1 MDLKINFFYGGVMKK
16 IFLLIF
22 TAIFIFCCNNSS
34 DLKETQ
40 SDKMTEEEK
49 VKFEK
54 FQNMPLNELRT
65 LSSLK
70 DVRQFEDLFFEYE
83 LRYDMYFRIKK
94 GKKEEFFIPSE
105 INIREFVA
113 KYPVNPIEKEYLKTK
128 KYFKNMIQNN
138 SVLKDFE
145 KPLNEYFEYAEKKIS
160 KMKEIENYYKSNEYK
175 KDNFQKGRI
184 LDKEYEE
191 ILMSYSYYDSSL
203 ESEFQNLESLTA
215 KYLLNNLKNNG
226 QTATYNIFRIKFI
239 ISLINKKLYDDEFAD
254 EKNDNLTNQLEI
266 LGKDFKLAVSQAEKI
281 KDSEI
286 ENEKMDIDKYKSYVK
301 EAKKSIKNF
310 YKGLKS
316 LKNSNPNSDD
326 DEFIIFEDEKYNN
339 LQFYKDNE
347 ENEKMKIFYQL

>member
-1 MDLKINFFYGGVMKK
+1 MKK

-22 TAIFIFCCNNSS
+22 TAIFIFSCNNSS
-34 DLKETQ
+34 NLKETQ

-54 FQNMPLNELRT
+54 LQNMSP
-65 LSSLK
+65 SLGVLK
-70 DVRQFEDLFFEYE
+70 TINPYDDVFSEYN
-83 LRYDMYFRIKK
+83 YKYNMYFRIKR
-94 GKKEEFFIPSE
+94 GEKEEFFIPSE
-105 INIREFVA
+105 INIRELVE
-113 KYPVNPIEKEYLKTK
+113 KYPVTPMEK
-128 KYFKNMIQNN
+128 KYFEIKKFLKNMIQNN
-138 SVLKDFE
+138 SILKDFE
-145 KPLNEYFEYAEKKIS
+145 KPLNEYFEYSEGIIS

-203 ESEFQNLESLTA
+203 ASEFQNLESLSA
-215 KYLLNNLKNNG
+215 KHLLNNLKNSG
-226 QTATYNIFRIKFI
+226 QTAAYNIFRIKFI
-239 ISLINKKLYDDEFAD
+239 ISLINKKLYDDELAD
-254 EKNDNLTNQLEI
+254 EKNDNLINQLEI

-310 YKGLKS
+310 YKGLKN

-326 DEFIIFEDEKYNN
+326 DEFIIFEDEKYNK

-347 ENEKMKIFYQL
+347 ENEKMKIFYQ

>member
-1 MDLKINFFYGGVMKK
+1 MKK
-16 IFLLIF
+16 FFLLIF
-22 TAIFIFCCNNSS
+22 TFIFIFNCNNSS

-40 SDKMTEEEK
+40 SDKITEEEK

-54 FQNMPLNELRT
+54 LQNMSP
-65 LSSLK
+65 SLGVLK
-70 DVRQFEDLFFEYE
+70 TINPYDDVFSEYD
-83 LRYDMYFRIKK
+83 YKYSMYFRIKR
-94 GKKEEFFIPSE
+94 GEKEEFFIPSE
-105 INIREFVA
+105 INIRELVE
-113 KYPVNPIEKEYLKTK
+113 KYPVTPMEK
-128 KYFKNMIQNN
+128 KYFEIKKFLKNMIQNN
-138 SVLKDFE
+138 SILKDFE
-145 KPLNEYFEYAEKKIS
+145 KPLNEYFEYSEKKIS

-191 ILMSYSYYDSSL
+191 IRISYDSYDI
-203 ESEFQNLESLTA
+203 ESKFQNLESLSA

-226 QTATYNIFRIKFI
+226 QTAAYNIFRIKFI

-254 EKNDNLTNQLEI
+254 EKNDNLINQLEI

-310 YKGLKS
+310 YKGLKN
-316 LKNSNPNSDD
+316 LKNSNPNSEE

-339 LQFYKDNE
+339 LQFYKYNE
-347 ENEKMKIFYQL
+347 ENEKMKIFYQ

>member
-1 MDLKINFFYGGVMKK
+1 MKK

-22 TAIFIFCCNNSS
+22 TFIFIFSCNNGSN
-34 DLKETQ
+34 LKETQ

-49 VKFEK
+49 IKFEK

-113 KYPVNPIEKEYLKTK
+113 KYPVTPMEK
-128 KYFKNMIQNN
+128 KYFEIKKFLKNMIQNN
-138 SVLKDFE
+138 SILEDFE
-145 KPLNEYFEYAEKKIS
+145 KPLNEYFEYSEKKIS

-203 ESEFQNLESLTA
+203 VSEFQNLESLSA

-226 QTATYNIFRIKFI
+226 QTAAYNIFRIKFI

-254 EKNDNLTNQLEI
+254 EKNDNLINQLEI

-286 ENEKMDIDKYKSYVK
+286 KDENMDIDKYKSYVK

-310 YKGLKS
+310 YKGLKN
-316 LKNSNPNSDD
+316 LKNSNPNSEE

-347 ENEKMKIFYQL
+347 ENEKMKIFYQ

>member
-1 MDLKINFFYGGVMKK
+1 MKK

-22 TAIFIFCCNNSS
+22 TAIFIFSCNNSS
-34 DLKETQ
+34 NLKETQ

-54 FQNMPLNELRT
+54 LQNMSP
-65 LSSLK
+65 SLEILK
-70 DVRQFEDLFFEYE
+70 TINPYDDVFSK
-83 LRYDMYFRIKK
+83 YDYKYSMYFRIKR
-94 GKKEEFFIPSE
+94 GEKEEFFIPSE
-105 INIREFVA
+105 INIRELVE
-113 KYPVNPIEKEYLKTK
+113 KYPVTPMEK
-128 KYFKNMIQNN
+128 KYFEIKNFLKNMIQNN
-138 SVLKDFE
+138 SILKDFE
-145 KPLNEYFEYAEKKIS
+145 KPLNEYFEYSEKKIS

-191 ILMSYSYYDSSL
+191 ILMSYNYYDNSL
-203 ESEFQNLESLTA
+203 ISEFQNLESLSA
-215 KYLLNNLKNNG
+215 KYLLNNLKNSG
-226 QTATYNIFRIKFI
+226 QTAAYNIFRIKFI
-239 ISLINKKLYDDEFAD
+239 ISLINKKLYADEFAD
-254 EKNDNLTNQLEI
+254 EKNDNLINQLEI

-310 YKGLKS
+310 YKGLKN
-316 LKNSNPNSDD
+316 LKNSNPNSED

-339 LQFYKDNE
+339 LQFYKDSE
-347 ENEKMKIFYQL
+347 ENEKMKIFYQ

>member
-1 MDLKINFFYGGVMKK
+1 MKK
-16 IFLLIF
+16 FFLLIF
-22 TAIFIFCCNNSS
+22 TFIFIFSCNNSS

-40 SDKMTEEEK
+40 SDKITEEEK

-54 FQNMPLNELRT
+54 LQNMS
-65 LSSLK
+65 LSLGVLK
-70 DVRQFEDLFFEYE
+70 TINPYDDVFSEYD
-83 LRYDMYFRIKK
+83 YKYSMYFRIKR
-94 GKKEEFFIPSE
+94 GEKEEFFIPSE
-105 INIREFVA
+105 INIRELVE
-113 KYPVNPIEKEYLKTK
+113 KYPVTPMEK
-128 KYFKNMIQNN
+128 KYFEIKKFLKNMIQNN
-138 SVLKDFE
+138 SILEDFE
-145 KPLNEYFEYAEKKIS
+145 KPLNEYFEYSEKKIS

-203 ESEFQNLESLTA
+203 VSEFQNLESLSA

-226 QTATYNIFRIKFI
+226 QTAAYNIFRIKFI

-254 EKNDNLTNQLEI
+254 EKNDNLINQLEI

-310 YKGLKS
+310 YKGLKN
-316 LKNSNPNSDD
+316 LKNSNPNSEE

-347 ENEKMKIFYQL
+347 ENEKMKIFYQ

>member
-1 MDLKINFFYGGVMKK
+1 MKK
-16 IFLLIF
+16 FFLLIF
-22 TAIFIFCCNNSS
+22 TFIFIFSCNNSS

-40 SDKMTEEEK
+40 SDKITEEEK

-54 FQNMPLNELRT
+54 LQNMSP
-65 LSSLK
+65 SLGVLK
-70 DVRQFEDLFFEYE
+70 TINPYDDVFSEYN
-83 LRYDMYFRIKK
+83 YKYSMYFRIKR
-94 GKKEEFFIPSE
+94 GEKEEFFIPSE
-105 INIREFVA
+105 INIRELVE
-113 KYPVNPIEKEYLKTK
+113 KYPVTPMEK
-128 KYFKNMIQNN
+128 KYFEIKKFLKNMIQNN
-138 SVLKDFE
+138 SILKDFE
-145 KPLNEYFEYAEKKIS
+145 KPLNEYFEYSEKKIS

-203 ESEFQNLESLTA
+203 VSEFQNLESLSA

-226 QTATYNIFRIKFI
+226 QTAAYNIFRIKFI

-254 EKNDNLTNQLEI
+254 EKNDNLINQLEI

-310 YKGLKS
+310 YKGLKN
-316 LKNSNPNSDD
+316 LKNSNPNSED

-347 ENEKMKIFYQL
+347 ENEKMKIFYQ

>member
-1 MDLKINFFYGGVMKK
+1 MKK
-16 IFLLIF
+16 FFLLIF
-22 TAIFIFCCNNSS
+22 TFIFIFSCNNSS

-40 SDKMTEEEK
+40 SDKITEEEK

-54 FQNMPLNELRT
+54 LQNMSPFLGV
-65 LSSLK
+65 LK
-70 DVRQFEDLFFEYE
+70 TINPYDDVFFEYD
-83 LRYDMYFRIKK
+83 YKYSMYFRIKR
-94 GKKEEFFIPSE
+94 GEKEEFFIPSE
-105 INIREFVA
+105 INIRELVE
-113 KYPVNPIEKEYLKTK
+113 KYPVTPMEK
-128 KYFKNMIQNN
+128 KYFEIKKFLKNMIQNN
-138 SVLKDFE
+138 SILKDFE
-145 KPLNEYFEYAEKKIS
+145 KPLNEYFEYSEKKIS

-203 ESEFQNLESLTA
+203 VSEFQNLESLSA
-215 KYLLNNLKNNG
+215 KYLLNNLKNSG
-226 QTATYNIFRIKFI
+226 QIAAYNIFRIKFI

-254 EKNDNLTNQLEI
+254 EKNDNLINQLEI

-281 KDSEI
+281 KDSKI

-310 YKGLKS
+310 YKGLKN
-316 LKNSNPNSDD
+316 LKNSNPNSEE

-347 ENEKMKIFYQL
+347 ENEKMKIFYQ

>member
-1 MDLKINFFYGGVMKK
+1 MKK

-22 TAIFIFCCNNSS
+22 TAIFIFSCNNSS
-34 DLKETQ
+34 NLKETQ

-49 VKFEK
+49 IKFEK
-54 FQNMPLNELRT
+54 IQNMSP
-65 LSSLK
+65 SLGVLK
-70 DVRQFEDLFFEYE
+70 TINPYDDVFSEYD
-83 LRYDMYFRIKK
+83 YKYSMYFRIKR
-94 GKKEEFFIPSE
+94 GEKEEFFIPSE
-105 INIREFVA
+105 INIRELVE
-113 KYPVNPIEKEYLKTK
+113 KYPVTPMEK
-128 KYFKNMIQNN
+128 KYFEIKKFLKNMIQNN
-138 SVLKDFE
+138 SILKDFE
-145 KPLNEYFEYAEKKIS
+145 KPLNEYFEYSEKKIS

-203 ESEFQNLESLTA
+203 VSEFQNLDSLSA
-215 KYLLNNLKNNG
+215 KYLLNNLKNSG
-226 QTATYNIFRIKFI
+226 QTAAYNIFRIKFI
-239 ISLINKKLYDDEFAD
+239 ISLINKKLYDDELAD
-254 EKNDNLTNQLEI
+254 EKNDNLINQLEI

-310 YKGLKS
+310 YKGLKN

-326 DEFIIFEDEKYNN
+326 DEFIIFEDEKYNK

-347 ENEKMKIFYQL
+347 ENEKMKIFYQ

>member
-1 MDLKINFFYGGVMKK
+1 MKK
-16 IFLLIF
+16 FFLLIF
-22 TAIFIFCCNNSS
+22 TFIFIFSCNNSS

-40 SDKMTEEEK
+40 SDKITEEEK

-54 FQNMPLNELRT
+54 LQNMSP
-65 LSSLK
+65 SLEVLK
-70 DVRQFEDLFFEYE
+70 TINPYDDVFSEYD
-83 LRYDMYFRIKK
+83 YKYSMYFRIKR
-94 GKKEEFFIPSE
+94 GEKEEFFIPSE
-105 INIREFVA
+105 INIRELVE
-113 KYPVNPIEKEYLKTK
+113 KYPVTPMEK
-128 KYFKNMIQNN
+128 KYFEIKKFLKNMIQNN
-138 SVLKDFE
+138 SILKDFE
-145 KPLNEYFEYAEKKIS
+145 KPLNEYFEYSEKKIS

-203 ESEFQNLESLTA
+203 VSEFQNLDSLSA
-215 KYLLNNLKNNG
+215 KYLLNNLKNSG
-226 QTATYNIFRIKFI
+226 QTAAYNIFRIKFI

-254 EKNDNLTNQLEI
+254 EKNDNLINQLEI

-326 DEFIIFEDEKYNN
+326 DEFIFFEDEKYNN

>member
-1 MDLKINFFYGGVMKK
+1 MKK

-22 TAIFIFCCNNSS
+22 TAIIIFSCNNGSN
-34 DLKETQ
+34 LKETQ

-54 FQNMPLNELRT
+54 LQNMSP
-65 LSSLK
+65 SLGVLK
-70 DVRQFEDLFFEYE
+70 TINPYDNVFSEYN
-83 LRYDMYFRIKK
+83 YKYNMYFRIKR
-94 GKKEEFFIPSE
+94 GEKEEFFIPSE
-105 INIREFVA
+105 INIRELVE
-113 KYPVNPIEKEYLKTK
+113 KYPVTPMEK
-128 KYFKNMIQNN
+128 KYFEIKKFLKNMIQNN
-138 SVLKDFE
+138 SILKDFE
-145 KPLNEYFEYAEKKIS
+145 KPLNEYFEYSEKKIS

-203 ESEFQNLESLTA
+203 VSEFQNLESLSA
-215 KYLLNNLKNNG
+215 KHLLNNLKNSG
-226 QTATYNIFRIKFI
+226 QTAAYNIFRIKFI
-239 ISLINKKLYDDEFAD
+239 ISLINKKLYGDEFAD
-254 EKNDNLTNQLEI
+254 EKNDNLINQLEI

-310 YKGLKS
+310 YKGLKN
-316 LKNSNPNSDD
+316 LKNSNPNSED

-347 ENEKMKIFYQL
+347 ENEKMKIFYQ

>member
-1 MDLKINFFYGGVMKK
+1 MKK

-22 TAIFIFCCNNSS
+22 TAIFIFSCNNNSN
-34 DLKETQ
+34 LKETQ

-54 FQNMPLNELRT
+54 LQNMSP
-65 LSSLK
+65 SLGVLK
-70 DVRQFEDLFFEYE
+70 TINPYDDVFSEYN
-83 LRYDMYFRIKK
+83 YKYNMYFRIKR
-94 GKKEEFFIPSE
+94 GEKEEFFIPSE
-105 INIREFVA
+105 INIRELVE
-113 KYPVNPIEKEYLKTK
+113 KYPVTPMEK
-128 KYFKNMIQNN
+128 KYFEIKKFLKNMIQNN
-138 SVLKDFE
+138 SILKDFE
-145 KPLNEYFEYAEKKIS
+145 KPLNEYFEYSEKKIS

-203 ESEFQNLESLTA
+203 ASEFQNLESLSA
-215 KYLLNNLKNNG
+215 KHLLNNLKNSG
-226 QTATYNIFRIKFI
+226 QTAAYNIFRIKFI
-239 ISLINKKLYDDEFAD
+239 ISLINKKLYADEFAD
-254 EKNDNLTNQLEI
+254 KKNDNLINQLEI

-310 YKGLKS
+310 YKGLKN

-326 DEFIIFEDEKYNN
+326 DEFIIFEDEKYNK

-347 ENEKMKIFYQL
+347 ENEKMKIFYQ

>member
-1 MDLKINFFYGGVMKK
+1 MKK
-16 IFLLIF
+16 FFLLIF
-22 TAIFIFCCNNSS
+22 TFIFIFSCNNSS

-49 VKFEK
+49 IKFEK
-54 FQNMPLNELRT
+54 LQNMSP
-65 LSSLK
+65 SLGVLK
-70 DVRQFEDLFFEYE
+70 TINPYDDVFSEYD
-83 LRYDMYFRIKK
+83 YKYSMYFRIKR
-94 GKKEEFFIPSE
+94 GEKEEFFIPSE
-105 INIREFVA
+105 INIRELME
-113 KYPVNPIEKEYLKTK
+113 KYPVTPMEK
-128 KYFKNMIQNN
+128 KYFEIKKFLKNMIQNN
-138 SVLKDFE
+138 SILKDFE
-145 KPLNEYFEYAEKKIS
+145 KPLNEYFEYSEKKIS

-347 ENEKMKIFYQL
+347 ENEKMKIFYQ

>member
-1 MDLKINFFYGGVMKK
+1 MKK

-22 TAIFIFCCNNSS
+22 TAIFIFSCNNSS
-34 DLKETQ
+34 NLKETQ

-49 VKFEK
+49 IKFEK
-54 FQNMPLNELRT
+54 IQNMSP
-65 LSSLK
+65 SLGVLK
-70 DVRQFEDLFFEYE
+70 TINPYDDVFSEYD
-83 LRYDMYFRIKK
+83 YKYSMYFRIKR
-94 GKKEEFFIPSE
+94 GEKEEFFIPSE
-105 INIREFVA
+105 INIRELVE
-113 KYPVNPIEKEYLKTK
+113 KYPVTPMEK
-128 KYFKNMIQNN
+128 KYFEIKKFLKNMIQNN
-138 SVLKDFE
+138 SILKDFE
-145 KPLNEYFEYAEKKIS
+145 KPLNEYFEYSEKKIS
-160 KMKEIENYYKSNEYK
+160 KMKEIENYYKNNEYK

-203 ESEFQNLESLTA
+203 VSEFQNLESLSA
-215 KYLLNNLKNNG
+215 KHLLNNLKNSG
-226 QTATYNIFRIKFI
+226 QTAAYNIFRIKFI
-239 ISLINKKLYDDEFAD
+239 ISLINKKLYDDELAD
-254 EKNDNLTNQLEI
+254 EKNDNLINQLEI

-310 YKGLKS
+310 YKGLKN
-316 LKNSNPNSDD
+316 LKNSNPNSED

-347 ENEKMKIFYQL
+347 ENEKMKIFYQ

>member
-1 MDLKINFFYGGVMKK
+1 MKK

-22 TAIFIFCCNNSS
+22 TAIIIFSCNNGSN
-34 DLKETQ
+34 LKETQ

-49 VKFEK
+49 IKFEK
-54 FQNMPLNELRT
+54 LQNMSP
-65 LSSLK
+65 SLGVLK
-70 DVRQFEDLFFEYE
+70 TINPYDDVFSEYD
-83 LRYDMYFRIKK
+83 YKYSMYFRIKR
-94 GKKEEFFIPSE
+94 GEKEEFFIPSE
-105 INIREFVA
+105 INIRELVE
-113 KYPVNPIEKEYLKTK
+113 KYPVTPMEK
-128 KYFKNMIQNN
+128 KYFEIKKFLKNMIQNN
-138 SVLKDFE
+138 SILKDFE
-145 KPLNEYFEYAEKKIS
+145 KPLNEYFEYSEKKIS

-203 ESEFQNLESLTA
+203 VSEFQNLESLSA
-215 KYLLNNLKNNG
+215 KHLLNNLKNSG
-226 QTATYNIFRIKFI
+226 QTAAYNIFRIKFI
-239 ISLINKKLYDDEFAD
+239 ISLINKKLYGDEFAD
-254 EKNDNLTNQLEI
+254 EKNDNLINQLEI

-310 YKGLKS
+310 YKGLKN
-316 LKNSNPNSDD
+316 LKNSNPNSEE

-347 ENEKMKIFYQL
+347 ENEKMKIFYQ

>member
-1 MDLKINFFYGGVMKK
+1 MKK

-22 TAIFIFCCNNSS
+22 TAIFIFSCNNSS
-34 DLKETQ
+34 NLKETQ

-54 FQNMPLNELRT
+54 LQNMSP
-65 LSSLK
+65 SLGVLK
-70 DVRQFEDLFFEYE
+70 TINPYDDVFSEYN
-83 LRYDMYFRIKK
+83 YKYNMYFRIKR
-94 GKKEEFFIPSE
+94 GEKEEFFIPSE
-105 INIREFVA
+105 INIRELVE
-113 KYPVNPIEKEYLKTK
+113 KYPVTPMEK
-128 KYFKNMIQNN
+128 KYFEIKKFLKNMIQNN
-138 SVLKDFE
+138 SILKDFE
-145 KPLNEYFEYAEKKIS
+145 KPLNEYFEYSEKKIS

-203 ESEFQNLESLTA
+203 VSEFQNLDSLSA
-215 KYLLNNLKNNG
+215 KYLLNNLKNSG
-226 QTATYNIFRIKFI
+226 QTAAYNIFRIKFI
-239 ISLINKKLYDDEFAD
+239 ISLINKKLYDDELAD
-254 EKNDNLTNQLEI
+254 EKNDNLINQLEI

-310 YKGLKS
+310 YKGLKN

-326 DEFIIFEDEKYNN
+326 DEFIIFEDEKYNK

-347 ENEKMKIFYQL
+347 ENEKMKIFYQ

>member
-1 MDLKINFFYGGVMKK
+1 
-16 IFLLIF
+16 
-22 TAIFIFCCNNSS
+22 
-34 DLKETQ
+34 
-40 SDKMTEEEK
+40 
-49 VKFEK
+49 
-54 FQNMPLNELRT
+54 
-65 LSSLK
+65 
-70 DVRQFEDLFFEYE
+70 
-83 LRYDMYFRIKK
+83 MYFRIKR
-94 GKKEEFFIPSE
+94 GEKEEFFIPSE
-105 INIREFVA
+105 INIRELVE
-113 KYPVNPIEKEYLKTK
+113 KYPVTPMEK
-128 KYFKNMIQNN
+128 KYFEIKKFLKNMIQNN
-138 SVLKDFE
+138 SILKDFE
-145 KPLNEYFEYAEKKIS
+145 KPLNEYFEYSEKKIS

-203 ESEFQNLESLTA
+203 VSEFQNLDSLSA
-215 KYLLNNLKNNG
+215 KYLLNNLKNSG
-226 QTATYNIFRIKFI
+226 QTAAYNIFRIKFI
-239 ISLINKKLYDDEFAD
+239 ISLINKKLYDDELAD
-254 EKNDNLTNQLEI
+254 EKNDNLINQLEI

-326 DEFIIFEDEKYNN
+326 DEFIFFEDEKYNN

-347 ENEKMKIFYQL
+347 ENEKMKIFYQ

>member
-1 MDLKINFFYGGVMKK
+1 MKK

-22 TAIFIFCCNNSS
+22 TAIFIFSCNNSS
-34 DLKETQ
+34 NLKETQ

-54 FQNMPLNELRT
+54 IQNMSP
-65 LSSLK
+65 SLGVLK
-70 DVRQFEDLFFEYE
+70 TINPYDDVFSEYD
-83 LRYDMYFRIKK
+83 YKYSMYFRIKR
-94 GKKEEFFIPSE
+94 GEKEEFFIPSE
-105 INIREFVA
+105 INIRELVE
-113 KYPVNPIEKEYLKTK
+113 KYPVTPMEK
-128 KYFKNMIQNN
+128 KYFELKKFLKNMIQNN
-138 SVLKDFE
+138 SILEDFE
-145 KPLNEYFEYAEKKIS
+145 KPLNEYFEYSEKKIS
-160 KMKEIENYYKSNEYK
+160 KMNEIENYYKSNEYK

-203 ESEFQNLESLTA
+203 VSEFQNLESLSA
-215 KYLLNNLKNNG
+215 KHLLNNLKNSG
-226 QTATYNIFRIKFI
+226 QTAAYNIFRIKFI
-239 ISLINKKLYDDEFAD
+239 ISLINKKLYDDELAD
-254 EKNDNLTNQLEI
+254 EKNDNLINQLEI

-326 DEFIIFEDEKYNN
+326 DEFIFFEDEKYNN

-347 ENEKMKIFYQL
+347 ENEKMKIFYQ

>member
-1 MDLKINFFYGGVMKK
+1 
-16 IFLLIF
+16 
-22 TAIFIFCCNNSS
+22 
-34 DLKETQ
+34 
-40 SDKMTEEEK
+40 MTEEEK
-49 VKFEK
+49 IKFEK
-54 FQNMPLNELRT
+54 LQNMSP
-65 LSSLK
+65 SLGVLK
-70 DVRQFEDLFFEYE
+70 TINPYDDVFSEYD
-83 LRYDMYFRIKK
+83 YKYSMYFRIKR
-94 GKKEEFFIPSE
+94 GEKEEFFIPSE
-105 INIREFVA
+105 INIRELVE
-113 KYPVNPIEKEYLKTK
+113 KYPVTPMEK
-128 KYFKNMIQNN
+128 KYFEIKKFLKNMIQNN
-138 SVLKDFE
+138 SILKDFE
-145 KPLNEYFEYAEKKIS
+145 KPLNEYFEYSEKKIS

-203 ESEFQNLESLTA
+203 VSEFQNLESLSA

-226 QTATYNIFRIKFI
+226 QTAAYNIFRIKFI

-254 EKNDNLTNQLEI
+254 EKNDNLINQLEI

-310 YKGLKS
+310 YKGLKN
-316 LKNSNPNSDD
+316 LKNSNPNSEE

-347 ENEKMKIFYQL
+347 ENERMKIFYQ

>member
-1 MDLKINFFYGGVMKK
+1 MKK

-22 TAIFIFCCNNSS
+22 TAIFIFSCNNSS
-34 DLKETQ
+34 NLKETQ

-49 VKFEK
+49 IKFEK
-54 FQNMPLNELRT
+54 IQNMSP
-65 LSSLK
+65 SLGVLK
-70 DVRQFEDLFFEYE
+70 TINPYDDVFSEYD
-83 LRYDMYFRIKK
+83 YKYSMYFRIKR
-94 GKKEEFFIPSE
+94 GEKEEFFIPSE
-105 INIREFVA
+105 INIRELVE
-113 KYPVNPIEKEYLKTK
+113 KYPVTPMEK
-128 KYFKNMIQNN
+128 KYFEIKNFLKNMIQNN
-138 SVLKDFE
+138 STLKDFE
-145 KPLNEYFEYAEKKIS
+145 KPLNEYFEYSEKKIS

-203 ESEFQNLESLTA
+203 VSEFQNLESLSA
-215 KYLLNNLKNNG
+215 KYLLNNLKNSG
-226 QTATYNIFRIKFI
+226 QTAAYNIFRIKFI
-239 ISLINKKLYDDEFAD
+239 ISLINKKLYDDELAD
-254 EKNDNLTNQLEI
+254 EKNDNLINQLEI

-326 DEFIIFEDEKYNN
+326 DEFIFFEDEKYNN

-347 ENEKMKIFYQL
+347 ENEKMKIFYQ

>member
-1 MDLKINFFYGGVMKK
+1 MKK

-22 TAIFIFCCNNSS
+22 TAIFIFSCNNGSN
-34 DLKETQ
+34 LKETQ

-49 VKFEK
+49 IKFEK
-54 FQNMPLNELRT
+54 LQNMSP
-65 LSSLK
+65 SLGVLK
-70 DVRQFEDLFFEYE
+70 TINPYDDVFSEYD
-83 LRYDMYFRIKK
+83 YKYSIYFRIKR
-94 GKKEEFFIPSE
+94 GEKEEFFIPSE
-105 INIREFVA
+105 INIRELVE
-113 KYPVNPIEKEYLKTK
+113 KYPVTPMEK
-128 KYFKNMIQNN
+128 KYFEIKKFLKNMIQNN
-138 SVLKDFE
+138 SILKDFE
-145 KPLNEYFEYAEKKIS
+145 KPLNEYFEYSEKKIS

-203 ESEFQNLESLTA
+203 VSEFQNLDSLSA
-215 KYLLNNLKNNG
+215 KYLLNNLKNSG
-226 QTATYNIFRIKFI
+226 QTAAYNIFRIKFI
-239 ISLINKKLYDDEFAD
+239 ISLINKKLYDDELAD
-254 EKNDNLTNQLEI
+254 EKNDNLINQLEI

-310 YKGLKS
+310 YKGLKN
-316 LKNSNPNSDD
+316 LKNSNPNSEE

-347 ENEKMKIFYQL
+347 ENEKMKIFYQ

>member
-1 MDLKINFFYGGVMKK
+1 MKK
-16 IFLLIF
+16 FFLLIF
-22 TAIFIFCCNNSS
+22 TFIFIFSCNNSS

-40 SDKMTEEEK
+40 SDKITEEEK

-54 FQNMPLNELRT
+54 LQNMSP
-65 LSSLK
+65 SLGVLK
-70 DVRQFEDLFFEYE
+70 TINPYDDVFSEYD
-83 LRYDMYFRIKK
+83 YKYSMYFRIKR
-94 GKKEEFFIPSE
+94 GEKEEFFIPSE
-105 INIREFVA
+105 INIRELVE
-113 KYPVNPIEKEYLKTK
+113 KYPVTPMEK
-128 KYFKNMIQNN
+128 KYFEIKKFLKNMIQNN
-138 SVLKDFE
+138 SILEDFE
-145 KPLNEYFEYAEKKIS
+145 KPLNEYFEYSEKKIS

-191 ILMSYSYYDSSL
+191 IRISYDSYDI
-203 ESEFQNLESLTA
+203 ESKFQNLESLSA
-215 KYLLNNLKNNG
+215 KYLLNNLKNSG
-226 QTATYNIFRIKFI
+226 QTAAYNIFRIKFI

-254 EKNDNLTNQLEI
+254 EKNDNLINQLEI

-310 YKGLKS
+310 YKGLKN
-316 LKNSNPNSDD
+316 LKNSNPNSEDN
-326 DEFIIFEDEKYNN
+326 EFIIFEDEKYNN

-347 ENEKMKIFYQL
+347 ENEKMKIFYQ

>member
-1 MDLKINFFYGGVMKK
+1 MKK

-22 TAIFIFCCNNSS
+22 TAIFIFSCNNSS
-34 DLKETQ
+34 NLKETQ

-49 VKFEK
+49 IKFEK
-54 FQNMPLNELRT
+54 IQNMSP
-65 LSSLK
+65 SLGVLK
-70 DVRQFEDLFFEYE
+70 TINPYDDVFSEYN
-83 LRYDMYFRIKK
+83 YKYNMYFRIKR
-94 GKKEEFFIPSE
+94 GEKEEFFIPSE
-105 INIREFVA
+105 INIRELVE
-113 KYPVNPIEKEYLKTK
+113 KYPVTPMEK
-128 KYFKNMIQNN
+128 KYFEIKKFLKNMIQNN
-138 SVLKDFE
+138 SILKDFE
-145 KPLNEYFEYAEKKIS
+145 KPLNEYFEYSEKKIS

-203 ESEFQNLESLTA
+203 ASEFQNLESLSA
-215 KYLLNNLKNNG
+215 KHLLNNLKNSG
-226 QTATYNIFRIKFI
+226 QTAAYNIFRIKFI
-239 ISLINKKLYDDEFAD
+239 ISLINKKLYDDELAD
-254 EKNDNLTNQLEI
+254 EKNDNLINQLEI

-310 YKGLKS
+310 YKGLKN

-326 DEFIIFEDEKYNN
+326 DEFIIFEDEKYNK

-347 ENEKMKIFYQL
+347 ENEKMKIFYQ

>member
-1 MDLKINFFYGGVMKK
+1 MKK

-22 TAIFIFCCNNSS
+22 TAIIIFSCNNGSN
-34 DLKETQ
+34 LKETQ

-54 FQNMPLNELRT
+54 IQNMSP
-65 LSSLK
+65 SLEILK
-70 DVRQFEDLFFEYE
+70 TINPYDDVFSEYD
-83 LRYDMYFRIKK
+83 YKYSMYFRIKR
-94 GKKEEFFIPSE
+94 GEKEEFFIPSE
-105 INIREFVA
+105 INIRELVE
-113 KYPVNPIEKEYLKTK
+113 KYPVTPMEK
-128 KYFKNMIQNN
+128 KYFEIKKFLKNMIQNN
-138 SVLKDFE
+138 SILKDFE
-145 KPLNEYFEYAEKKIS
+145 KPLNEYFEYSEKKIS

-203 ESEFQNLESLTA
+203 VSEFQNLESLSA
-215 KYLLNNLKNNG
+215 KYLLNNLKNSG
-226 QTATYNIFRIKFI
+226 QTAAYNIFRIKFI
-239 ISLINKKLYDDEFAD
+239 ISLINKKLYGDEFAD
-254 EKNDNLTNQLEI
+254 EKNDNLINQLEI

-310 YKGLKS
+310 YKGLKN
-316 LKNSNPNSDD
+316 LKNSNPNSED

-347 ENEKMKIFYQL
+347 ENEKMKIFYQ

>member
-1 MDLKINFFYGGVMKK
+1 MKK

-22 TAIFIFCCNNSS
+22 TAIFIFSCNNGSN
-34 DLKETQ
+34 LKETQ

-49 VKFEK
+49 IKFEK
-54 FQNMPLNELRT
+54 LQNMSP
-65 LSSLK
+65 SLGVLK
-70 DVRQFEDLFFEYE
+70 TINPYDDVFSEYD
-83 LRYDMYFRIKK
+83 YKYSIYFRIKR
-94 GKKEEFFIPSE
+94 GEKEEFFIPSE
-105 INIREFVA
+105 INIRELVE
-113 KYPVNPIEKEYLKTK
+113 KYPVTPMEK
-128 KYFKNMIQNN
+128 KYFEIKKFLKNMIQNN
-138 SVLKDFE
+138 SILKDFE
-145 KPLNEYFEYAEKKIS
+145 KPLNEYFEYSEKKIS

-203 ESEFQNLESLTA
+203 VSEFQNLDSLSA
-215 KYLLNNLKNNG
+215 KYLLNNLKNSG
-226 QTATYNIFRIKFI
+226 QTAAYNIFRIKFI
-239 ISLINKKLYDDEFAD
+239 ISLINKKLYDDELAD
-254 EKNDNLTNQLEI
+254 EKNDNLINQLEI

-310 YKGLKS
+310 YKGLKN

-347 ENEKMKIFYQL
+347 ENEKMKIFYQ

>member
-1 MDLKINFFYGGVMKK
+1 MKK

-22 TAIFIFCCNNSS
+22 TAIFIFSCNNSS
-34 DLKETQ
+34 NLKETQ

-54 FQNMPLNELRT
+54 LQNMSP
-65 LSSLK
+65 SLGVLK
-70 DVRQFEDLFFEYE
+70 TINPYDDVFSEYN
-83 LRYDMYFRIKK
+83 YKYNMYFRIKR
-94 GKKEEFFIPSE
+94 GEKEEFFIPSE
-105 INIREFVA
+105 INIRELVE
-113 KYPVNPIEKEYLKTK
+113 KYPVTPMEK
-128 KYFKNMIQNN
+128 KYFEIKKFLKNMIQNN
-138 SVLKDFE
+138 SILKDFE
-145 KPLNEYFEYAEKKIS
+145 KPLNEYFEYSEKKIS

-203 ESEFQNLESLTA
+203 ASEFQNLESLSA
-215 KYLLNNLKNNG
+215 KHLLNNLKNSG
-226 QTATYNIFRIKFI
+226 QTAAYNIFRIKFI
-239 ISLINKKLYDDEFAD
+239 ISLINKKLYDDELAD
-254 EKNDNLTNQLEI
+254 EKNDNLINQLEI

-310 YKGLKS
+310 YKGLKN

-326 DEFIIFEDEKYNN
+326 DEFIIFEDEKYNK

-347 ENEKMKIFYQL
+347 ENDKMKIFYQ